1 VLCRCNGKFT
11 YNLFVIHLSSA
22 ISILRD
28 SEPGSFV
35 IRDCQSFP
43 GAFGLAVKVAV
54 PPAHVL
60 QGLQGD
66 MSKLKIHSN
75 LVLRGFPGNKVETH
89 PLRQGWVS
97 LATESEFVIRRVE
110 LYDQVKTRLSES
122 QAEAEAQSQSVGT
135 CIVIGLFFRFF

>member
-1 VLCRCNGKFT
+1 MLCRCNGKCT
-11 YNLFVIHLSSA
+11 YNLVVIHLSSA

-35 IRDCQSFP
+35 IRDSQSFP

-66 MSKLKIHSN
+66 MSKLKIHAN
-75 LVLRGFPGNKVETH
+75 LGPRGFPGNKVETH
-89 PLRQGWVS
+89 PLRKGRVS
-97 LATESEFVIRRVE
+97 LATESE
-110 LYDQVKTRLSES
+110 S
-122 QAEAEAQSQSVGT
+122 
-135 CIVIGLFFRFF
+135 

>member
-1 VLCRCNGKFT
+1 MQVVLCRCNGKFT
-11 YNLFVIHLSSA
+11 YNLVVIHLSSA

-28 SEPGSFV
+28 LEPGSFV
-35 IRDCQSFP
+35 IRDSQSFP

-75 LVLRGFPGNKVETH
+75 LVPRGFPGDEVETH

-97 LATESEFVIRRVE
+97 LATESE
-110 LYDQVKTRLSES
+110 L
-122 QAEAEAQSQSVGT
+122 
-135 CIVIGLFFRFF
+135 

>member
-1 VLCRCNGKFT
+1 MLCRYNGKCT
-11 YNLFVIHLSSA
+11 YNLVVIHLSSA

-35 IRDCQSFP
+35 IRDSQSFP

-75 LVLRGFPGNKVETH
+75 LVPRSFPGDKVETH

-97 LATESEFVIRRVE
+97 LATGSE
-110 LYDQVKTRLSES
+110 L
-122 QAEAEAQSQSVGT
+122 
-135 CIVIGLFFRFF
+135 

>member
-1 VLCRCNGKFT
+1 MLCRCNGKCT
-11 YNLFVIHLSSA
+11 YNLVVIHLTSA
-22 ISILRD
+22 ISILRG

-35 IRDCQSFP
+35 IRDSQSFP

-75 LVLRGFPGNKVETH
+75 LVPRGFPGDKAETH
-89 PLRQGWVS
+89 PSSQGWVS
-97 LATESEFVIRRVE
+97 LATELE
-110 LYDQVKTRLSES
+110 L
-122 QAEAEAQSQSVGT
+122 
-135 CIVIGLFFRFF
+135 